1 MSNVSILVITKNEEK
16 DLPACLDSVSWSND
30 IVVYDSYSSD
40 ATCDIARLS
49 GARVVFRHD
58 QDRSFP
64 YGGDEALHRNWG
76 IHSVNFKNSWLFVID
91 ADERLTHEASQEL
104 ILIAANPYLTN
115 VAYRIRRRD
124 FYQERHLRYV
134 QVTPLYVRFFLPKFV
149 HYERLVN
156 PITIVNGQVGDLV
169 HPLDHFPFSKGL
181 HHWLARH
188 NTYSTL
194 EAQQLMN
201 NRRNIPPFSLRK
213 AVTEK
218 DFTIRRFHQK
228 ELFNRL
234 PARPL
239 LKFIIL
245 FFFKKGF
252 LDGLPGFHYVILQC
266 FYEYMIVLKFQ
277 ELMLPRL

>member
-1 MSNVSILVITKNEEK
+1 MCNVSILVITKNEEK
-16 DLPACLDSVSWSND
+16 DLPSCLNSVSWSND

-40 ATCDIARLS
+40 ETCDIARHA
-49 GARVVFRHD
+49 GARVVFRPE
-58 QDRSFP
+58 QDRTFP

-76 IHSVNFKNSWLFVID
+76 IHSVSFKNSWLFVID
-91 ADERLTHEASQEL
+91 ADERLTTEASEEL
-104 ILIAANPYLTN
+104 LLVASNPYVPN

-124 FYQERHLRYV
+124 FYQDRYLRHV

-156 PITIVNGQVGDLV
+156 PVTIVKGPVGELV
-169 HPLDHFPFSKGL
+169 NPLDHYPFSKGL
-181 HHWLARH
+181 HHWFARH

-194 EAQQLMN
+194 EAQQIFN
-201 NRRNIPPFSLRK
+201 NNANIPPLSLRK
-213 AVTEK
+213 ALIEK

-228 ELFNRL
+228 ELFYRL
-234 PARPL
+234 PARPV

-252 LDGLPGFHYVILQC
+252 LDGPPGFKYAMLQC
-266 FYEYMIVLKFQ
+266 MYEYMIILKLQ
-277 ELMLPRL
+277 ELRYSSR